1 MKKNKKILLMG
12 NPNVGKSTVFNEI
25 TGSHQHTGNWTG
37 KTVDIAKGKYYYKF
51 TDYELIDLP
60 GTYSL
65 LSSSEEERLARD
77 YLCFEEYDCVV
88 CVVDATNILR
98 NLNLVLQVIE
108 VTDKA
113 VLLLNLNDEAKKKNI
128 DVDAENLSKL
138 LGIPVVRATARS
150 GKGINE
156 LLEQIY
162 LVSNNTIQNE
172 VHTLFYSNTIENA
185 VHRVTKG
192 LKGNIETDKNLRFF
206 ALRLLESDDSF
217 NTSFNAHFGDDILHK
232 GSLRGNINTAKKEL
246 EQFGYNGDKYVKSIT
261 AAIFEKTNDIAK
273 QTVKT
278 LPSKKEKLEKSLDKI
293 LMGKFTSIPVMLLLL
308 GVVLWITIA
317 GSNYPSDFLRSVF
330 DNFEIWLADSLIHL
344 GVSQTIVSLLVNG
357 ILRVLLWVVA
367 VMLPPMAIFFPLFA
381 LLEDFGIL
389 PRIAFN
395 LDGAFERCGACGKQA
410 LTTCMGYGCNAVG
423 VTGCRIIDSPRE
435 RLVAIITN
443 SLTPCNGRF
452 PLMIAIISMFF
463 CKNSILSAVILLA
476 MIAVSM
482 LMTFLTSKILTS
494 TVLKGVSSSFVME
507 LPPYRKPKILSL
519 IGDTI
524 REKIIFV
531 LLRAVVV
538 AAPAGL
544 IIWVLANINIADSTL
559 LCKIAQVL
567 DPMGHFIGLDGVML
581 LAFIL
586 GFPAN
591 EIVIPIALMAYL
603 STGEMGDYASLES
616 LKTIL
621 TDNGWTWTTAL
632 CTCIFSMFH
641 FPCSTT
647 LLTIWKETKS
657 AKWTLTSVLTPL
669 LAGVVVCALIN
680 LIFG

>member
-1 MKKNKKILLMG
+1 MKRKKRVLLMG

-37 KTVDIAKGKYYYKF
+37 KTVDIAKGEYYYKF
-51 TDYELIDLP
+51 SDYELIDLP

-77 YLCFEEYDCVV
+77 YLCFEDYDCVV
-88 CVVDATNILR
+88 CVVDATNLLR

-108 VTDKA
+108 VTDRV
-113 VLLLNLNDEAKKKNI
+113 VLLLNLADEARKKNI
-128 DVDAENLSKL
+128 EVDIQGLSNF
-138 LGIPVVRATARS
+138 LGVPVVKATARS
-150 GKGINE
+150 GKGIND
-156 LLEQIY
+156 LLEQVHLISNATVKNEAKTIFY
-162 LVSNNTIQNE
+162 LNDIESVVKQVQKALKSTID
-172 VHTLFYSNTIENA
+172 
-185 VHRVTKG
+185 
-192 LKGNIETDKNLRFF
+192 TDKNLRFF
-206 ALRLLESDDSF
+206 ALRLLENDESF
-217 NTSFNAHFGDDILHK
+217 NNSFKKHFGNDIFLN
-232 GSLRGNINTAKKEL
+232 GTLRGNLNKAKYDL
-246 EQFGYNGDKYVKSIT
+246 AQLGLSNDNYVKSIT
-261 AAIFEKTNDIAK
+261 SSIFDITNSIVEH
-273 QTVKT
+273 TVKQ
-278 LPSKKEKLEKSLDKI
+278 LPSKKEKREKALDKI
-293 LMGKFTSIPVMLLLL
+293 LMGKYTSIPVMLLLF
-308 GVVLWITIA
+308 GIVLWITIA
-317 GSNYPSDFLRSVF
+317 GSNYPSDLLRTAF
-330 DNFEIWLADSLIHL
+330 DSFEVWLADSMINL
-344 GVSQTIVSLLVNG
+344 GVSQTIVSLFVNG
-357 ILRVLLWVVA
+357 VLRVLLWVVA

-381 LLEDFGIL
+381 LLEDFGVL

-443 SLTPCNGRF
+443 SLSPCNGRF
-452 PLMIAIISMFF
+452 PLLIAIISMFF
-463 CKNSILSAVILLA
+463 CSNSVLSAGILLGL
-476 MIAVSM
+476 IAVSM
-482 LMTFLTSKILTS
+482 MMTFATSKVLTS
-494 TVLKGVSSSFVME
+494 TVLKGVSSSFVLE

-531 LLRAVVV
+531 LFRAVVV

-544 IIWVLANINIADSTL
+544 IIWVLANINIADTTL
-559 LCKIAQVL
+559 LCKIADVL
-567 DPMGHFIGLDGVML
+567 DPVGHFIGLDGVML

-603 STGEMGDYASLES
+603 STGEMGDYSTLES

-621 TDNGWTWTTAL
+621 VDNGWTWVTAL

-657 AKWTLTSVLTPL
+657 VKWTLLSVLTPL
-669 LAGVVVCALIN
+669 LTGVIICALIN
-680 LIFG
+680 FIF

>member
-1 MKKNKKILLMG
+1 MG

-37 KTVDIAKGKYYYKF
+37 KTVDIAKGRFYYKF
-51 TDYELIDLP
+51 TDYELVDLP

-88 CVVDATNILR
+88 CVVDATNLLR
-98 NLNLVLQVIE
+98 NLNLVLQVME
-108 VTDKA
+108 VTDKII
-113 VLLLNLNDEAKKKNI
+113 VLLNLSDEAKKKNI
-128 DVDAENLSKL
+128 EVDTDHLSKL
-138 LGIPVVRATARS
+138 LGVPVIKATARS

-156 LLEQIY
+156 LLEKIH
-162 LVSNNTIQNE
+162 LISNNTMINE
-172 VHTLFYSNTIENA
+172 PKTLFYSNSIESA
-185 VHRVTKG
+185 VHRVQRG
-192 LKGNIETDKNLRFF
+192 LKGNIETNKNLRFF
-206 ALRLLESDDSF
+206 ALRLLENNAGFNDSF
-217 NTSFNAHFGDDILHK
+217 KEHFGADIFHN
-232 GSLRGNINTAKKEL
+232 GSVRGNLNTAKSDL
-246 EQFGYNGDKYVKSIT
+246 EKLGYNNEKYIRSIT
-261 AAIFEKTNDIAK
+261 ASIFDKASSIAE
-273 QTVKT
+273 QTVKS
-278 LPSKKEKLEKSLDKI
+278 LPSKKERMEKALDKI
-293 LMGKFTSIPVMLLLL
+293 LMGKYTSIPVMLLLF
-308 GVVLWITIA
+308 GAVLWITIA
-317 GSNYPSDFLRSVF
+317 GSNYPSDFLRGVF
-330 DNFEIWLADSLIHL
+330 DSFETWMADSLIGI
-344 GVSQTIVSLLVNG
+344 GVSETVVSLLVNG
-357 ILRVLLWVVA
+357 ILKVLLWVVA

-435 RLVAIITN
+435 RIVAVITN

-452 PLMIAIISMFF
+452 PLLIAIISMFF
-463 CKNSILSAVILLA
+463 CDNSVVSAVILLGL
-476 MIAVSM
+476 ISVSM
-482 LMTFLTSKILTS
+482 LTTFAASKILTS
-494 TVLKGVSSSFVME
+494 TVLKGVSSSFVLE
-507 LPPYRKPKILSL
+507 LPPYRKPKILTL

-524 REKIIFV
+524 RKKIIFV

-544 IIWVLANINIADSTL
+544 IIWILANINVADTTL
-559 LCKIAQVL
+559 LCKIAEML
-567 DPMGHFIGLDGVML
+567 DPVGRFIGLDGVIL

-603 STGEMGDYASLES
+603 STGEMSDYTSLES

-621 TDNGWTWTTAL
+621 TDNGWTWVTAL

-657 AKWTLTSVLTPL
+657 VKWTLLSVITPL
-669 LAGVVVCALIN
+669 AAGVIICTLIN
-680 LIFG
+680 LIF

>member
-1 MKKNKKILLMG
+1 MIKNKKVLLMG

-37 KTVDIAKGKYYYKF
+37 KTVGTCVGKFTYKF
-51 TDYELIDLP
+51 TSYELVDLP

-77 YLCFEEYDCVV
+77 YLCFEHYDCVV
-88 CVVDATNILR
+88 CVVDAANLER

-108 VTDKA
+108 LTDKV
-113 VLLLNLNDEAKKKNI
+113 VLLLNLCDEARKKNI
-128 DVDAENLSKL
+128 EIDTDVLSMS
-138 LGIPVVRATARS
+138 LGVPIVCATARS

-156 LLEQIY
+156 LLETVHNI
-162 LVSNNTIQNE
+162 SNETMLNE
-172 VHTLFYSNTIENA
+172 SATLFYSNTIECA
-185 VHRVTKG
+185 VKQVVKG

-206 ALRLLESDDSF
+206 ALRLLENDDSF
-217 NTSFNAHFGDDILHK
+217 NKSFKAHFGDDILQK
-232 GSLRGNINTAKKEL
+232 GKLRANLSSAKNML
-246 EQFGYNGDKYVKSIT
+246 SSFGVSVTKSVTSAIYENASALCLDVVK
-261 AAIFEKTNDIAK
+261 KR
-273 QTVKT
+273 
-278 LPSKKEKLEKSLDKI
+278 PSKKERFEEKLDSI
-293 LMGKFTSIPVMLLLL
+293 LLGKFTSIPIMLVMFAA
-308 GVVLWITIA
+308 VLWITIA
-317 GSNYPSDFLRSVF
+317 GSNYPSDFLREHFGRFELWLSGALL
-330 DNFEIWLADSLIHL
+330 DN
-344 GVSQTIVSLLVNG
+344 GVSETIVSLFING

-395 LDGAFERCGACGKQA
+395 LDGVFEKCGACGKQA

-423 VTGCRIIDSPRE
+423 VTGARIIDSPRE
-435 RLVAIITN
+435 RLVAVITN
-443 SLTPCNGRF
+443 SLAPCNGRF
-452 PLMIAIISMFF
+452 PLLIAIISMFF
-463 CKNSILSAVILLA
+463 CKNSFVSAVILLC
-476 MIAVSM
+476 MIAFSM
-482 LMTFLTSKILTS
+482 LMTFACSKLLTS
-494 TVLKGVSSSFVME
+494 TMLKGVSSSFVLE

-524 REKIIFV
+524 REKILFV
-531 LLRAVVV
+531 LLRAAVV

-544 IIWVLANINIADSTL
+544 IIWLLAHITIGDVSL
-559 LCKIAQVL
+559 LVKISEIL
-567 DPMGHFIGLDGVML
+567 NPIGHFLGMDGIIL

-591 EIVIPIALMAYL
+591 EIVIPIMLMTYL
-603 STGEMGDYASLES
+603 STGELSDYSSLES

-621 TDNGWTWTTAL
+621 VDNGWTATTAL

-647 LLTIWKETKS
+647 LLTIFKETRS
-657 AKWTLTSVLTPL
+657 IKWTAISVAVPL
-669 LAGVVVCALIN
+669 MAGVITCAVIN
-680 LIFG
+680 WIAG